1 MRLEYLK
8 SVRSGLRRDIKK
20 YLRENQESVQN
31 QFHILVSNEILSLN
45 KDAFGKWIM
54 EFAPR
59 FQKQRKNA
67 GEHAELI
74 DLITEYVCAEHNII
88 LTENKV
94 RANLSQL

>member
-1 MRLEYLK
+1 MRVEYLK
-8 SVRSGLRRDIKK
+8 SCRREIRQEIKK

-31 QFHILVSNEILSLN
+31 QFHILISKEILALN

-54 EFAPR
+54 EFAPK

-94 RANLSQL
+94 RVNLPQI